1 MQTKIMETCY
11 NFFLILTEHPNYACY
26 PSRNNQE
33 IDIVS
38 SPTISVSDHAMAL
51 ADLSRRRI

>member
-1 MQTKIMETCY
+1 METCY

-33 IDIVS
+33 IDSVS
-38 SPTISVSDHAMAL
+38 SPTIPVSDHAMAL
-51 ADLSRRRI
+51 ADFSRRRI